1 LVEIAPN
8 VEAEHVTRLESWPAS
23 RRRDGPVKAQL
34 GQVQTS
40 DECIDDTDEA
50 VWRHVVVDA
59 CWQQI
64 DLISAVAI
72 DEAHSL
78 PPPA

>member
-1 LVEIAPN
+1 MP
-8 VEAEHVTRLESWPAS
+8 
-23 RRRDGPVKAQL
+23 RRDDPVKAEF

-40 DECIDDTDEA
+40 DECIDDTEEA

-59 CWQQI
+59 CLQQT